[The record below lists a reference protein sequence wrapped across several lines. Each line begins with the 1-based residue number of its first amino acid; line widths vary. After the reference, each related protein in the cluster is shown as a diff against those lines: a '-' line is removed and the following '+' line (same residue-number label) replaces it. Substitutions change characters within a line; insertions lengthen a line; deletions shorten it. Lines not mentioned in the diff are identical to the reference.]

1 MTEYE
6 LSDINMAY
14 PSKYKPPLCDENPND
29 CHFEVGSHLAGEK
42 VRNDDMNINY
52 LIFCRSGHAQ
62 ISSTLFHD
70 EILCA
75 GEVMF
80 VPRGSECSGVALSD
94 VTLLV
99 HKFNNTVCQHEK
111 CILAYLYSH
120 RHVRSKIYCCKLTVP
135 ESLQILIS
143 GIISYLTDEMHD
155 NDLWKLKHKELIW
168 GFTRYYELEE
178 LQSFFHPMTDEQVP
192 FRNLVITYYRKAN
205 NTEKLAELCGYGVH
219 TFRRIFKNEFGVSVH
234 QWLIKKRAENVKFRL
249 SQIYIPF
256 SDIINE
262 FNFSSPQE
270 FNRFCKANIGDTP
283 SNIRQQYLQSSDRE

>member
-1 MTEYE
+1 MEYP
-6 LSDINMAY
+6 NRHN
-14 PSKYKPPLCDENPND
+14 PPFCDENPID
-29 CHFEVGSHLAGEK
+29 CHFEVKSYPAGET
-42 VRNDDMNINY
+42 VRNDDSNINY
-52 LIFCRSGHAQ
+52 LIFCRSGHAR

-75 GEVMF
+75 GEVIF
-80 VPRGSECSGVALSD
+80 VPRGSECNGVALSD

-168 GFTRYYELEE
+168 GFTRYYEPEE

-192 FRNLVITYYRKAN
+192 FRNLVLTHYRKAN
-205 NTEKLAELCGYGVH
+205 NTEELAELCGYGVH
-219 TFRRIFKNEFGVSVH
+219 TFRRIFKNEFGTPVYR
-234 QWLIKKRAENVKFRL
+234 WLIQKRAEHIKYRL
-249 SQIYIPF
+249 SMSYIPL
-256 SDIINE
+256 SDIIDE
-262 FNFSSPQE
+262 FNFSSAQH
-270 FNRFCKANIGDTP
+270 FNSFCKQYLGDTP
-283 SNIRQQYLQSSDRE
+283 GNLRKDSSTS

>member
-1 MTEYE
+1 MEYP
-6 LSDINMAY
+6 NRHN
-14 PSKYKPPLCDENPND
+14 PPFCDENPID
-29 CHFEVGSHLAGEK
+29 CHFEVKSYPAGET
-42 VRNDDMNINY
+42 VRNDDSNINY
-52 LIFCRSGHAQ
+52 LIFCRSGHAR

-75 GEVMF
+75 GEVIF

-94 VTLLV
+94 VTLLM

-155 NDLWKLKHKELIW
+155 NDLWKLKHKE
-168 GFTRYYELEE
+168 RYYEPEE

-192 FRNLVITYYRKAN
+192 FRNLVLTHYRKAN
-205 NTEKLAELCGYGVH
+205 NTEELAELCGYGVH
-219 TFRRIFKNEFGVSVH
+219 TFRRIFKNEFGTPVYR
-234 QWLIKKRAENVKFRL
+234 WLIQKRAEHIKYRL
-249 SQIYIPF
+249 SMSYIPL
-256 SDIINE
+256 SDIIDE
-262 FNFSSPQE
+262 FNFSSAQH
-270 FNRFCKANIGDTP
+270 FNSFCKQYLGDTP
-283 SNIRQQYLQSSDRE
+283 GNLRKDNSTS

>member
-1 MTEYE
+1 MEYP
-6 LSDINMAY
+6 NRH
-14 PSKYKPPLCDENPND
+14 KPPFCDENPID
-29 CHFEVGSHLAGEK
+29 CHFEVESHPAGET
-42 VRNDDMNINY
+42 VRNDDTNINY
-52 LIFCRSGHAQ
+52 LIFCRSGHAR

-75 GEVMF
+75 GEVIF

-120 RHVRSKIYCCKLTVP
+120 RHVRSKIYCCKLTLP

-143 GIISYLTDEMHD
+143 GIISYLTDETHD

-168 GFTRYYELEE
+168 GFTRYYEPEE

-192 FRNLVITYYRKAN
+192 FRNLVLTHYRKAN
-205 NTEKLAELCGYGVH
+205 NTEELAKLCGYGVH
-219 TFRRIFKNEFGVSVH
+219 TFRRIFKNEFSVPVYH
-234 QWLIKKRAENVKFRL
+234 WLIQKRAEHIKYRL
-249 SQIYIPF
+249 SMSHIPL
-256 SDIINE
+256 SDIIDE
-262 FNFSSPQE
+262 FNFSSAQH
-270 FNRFCKANIGDTP
+270 FNSFCKQYLGDTP
-283 SNIRQQYLQSSDRE
+283 GNLRKDNSTS

>member
-1 MTEYE
+1 MEYP
-6 LSDINMAY
+6 NRHN
-14 PSKYKPPLCDENPND
+14 PPFCDENPID
-29 CHFEVGSHLAGEK
+29 CHFEVKSYPAGET
-42 VRNDDMNINY
+42 VRNDDSNINY
-52 LIFCRSGHAQ
+52 LIFCRSGHAR

-75 GEVMF
+75 GEVIF

-94 VTLLV
+94 VTLLM

-168 GFTRYYELEE
+168 GFTRYYEPEE

-192 FRNLVITYYRKAN
+192 FRNLVLTHYRKAN
-205 NTEKLAELCGYGVH
+205 NTEELAELCGYGVH
-219 TFRRIFKNEFGVSVH
+219 TFRRIFKNEFGTPVYR
-234 QWLIKKRAENVKFRL
+234 WLIQKRAEHIKYRL
-249 SQIYIPF
+249 SMSYIPL
-256 SDIINE
+256 SDIIDE
-262 FNFSSPQE
+262 FNFSSAQH
-270 FNRFCKANIGDTP
+270 FNSFCKQYLGDTP
-283 SNIRQQYLQSSDRE
+283 GNLRKDNSTS

>member
-1 MTEYE
+1 MEYP
-6 LSDINMAY
+6 NRHN
-14 PSKYKPPLCDENPND
+14 PPFCDENPID
-29 CHFEVGSHLAGEK
+29 CHFEVKSYPAGET
-42 VRNDDMNINY
+42 VRNDDSNINY
-52 LIFCRSGHAQ
+52 LIFCRSGHAR

-75 GEVMF
+75 GEVIF

-94 VTLLV
+94 VTLLM

-168 GFTRYYELEE
+168 GFTRYYEPEE

-192 FRNLVITYYRKAN
+192 FRNLVLIHYRKAN
-205 NTEKLAELCGYGVH
+205 NTEELAELCGYGVH
-219 TFRRIFKNEFGVSVH
+219 TFRRIFKNEFGTPVYR
-234 QWLIKKRAENVKFRL
+234 WLIQKRAEHIKYRL
-249 SQIYIPF
+249 SMSYIPL
-256 SDIINE
+256 SDIIDE
-262 FNFSSPQE
+262 FNFSSAQH
-270 FNRFCKANIGDTP
+270 FNSFCKQYLGDTP
-283 SNIRQQYLQSSDRE
+283 GNLRKDNSTS

>member
-1 MTEYE
+1 MEYP
-6 LSDINMAY
+6 NRQN
-14 PSKYKPPLCDENPND
+14 PPFCDENPID
-29 CHFEVGSHLAGEK
+29 CHFEVKSYPAGET
-42 VRNDDMNINY
+42 VRNDDSNINY
-52 LIFCRSGHAQ
+52 LIFCRSGHAR

-75 GEVMF
+75 GEVIF

-94 VTLLV
+94 VTLLM

-168 GFTRYYELEE
+168 GFTRYYEPEE

-192 FRNLVITYYRKAN
+192 FRNLVLTHYRKAN
-205 NTEKLAELCGYGVH
+205 NTEELAELCGYGVH
-219 TFRRIFKNEFGVSVH
+219 TFRRIFKNEFGTPVYR
-234 QWLIKKRAENVKFRL
+234 WLIQKRAEHIKYRL
-249 SQIYIPF
+249 SMSYIPL
-256 SDIINE
+256 SDIIDE
-262 FNFSSPQE
+262 FNFSSAQH
-270 FNRFCKANIGDTP
+270 FNSFCKQYLGDTP
-283 SNIRQQYLQSSDRE
+283 GNLRKDNSTS

>member
-1 MTEYE
+1 MEYP
-6 LSDINMAY
+6 NRHN
-14 PSKYKPPLCDENPND
+14 PPFCDENPID
-29 CHFEVGSHLAGEK
+29 CHFEVKSYPAGET
-42 VRNDDMNINY
+42 VRNDDSNINY
-52 LIFCRSGHAQ
+52 LIFCRSGHAR

-75 GEVMF
+75 GEVIF

-94 VTLLV
+94 VTLLM

-168 GFTRYYELEE
+168 GFTRYYEPEE

-192 FRNLVITYYRKAN
+192 FRNLVLTHYRKAN
-205 NTEKLAELCGYGVH
+205 NTEELAELCGYGVY
-219 TFRRIFKNEFGVSVH
+219 TFRRIFKNEFGTPVYR
-234 QWLIKKRAENVKFRL
+234 WLIQKRAEHIKYRL
-249 SQIYIPF
+249 SMSYIPL
-256 SDIINE
+256 SDIIDE
-262 FNFSSPQE
+262 FNFSSAQH
-270 FNRFCKANIGDTP
+270 FNSFCKQYLGDTP
-283 SNIRQQYLQSSDRE
+283 GNLRKDNSTS

>member
-1 MTEYE
+1 MR
-6 LSDINMAY
+6 N
-14 PSKYKPPLCDENPND
+14 KHKPPFCNENPVD
-29 CHFEVGSHLAGEK
+29 CHFEVKNYPIGET
-42 VRNDDMNINY
+42 VHNNDTNINY
-52 LIFCRSGHAQ
+52 LIFCCTGHAR

-75 GEVMF
+75 DEVMF

-120 RHVRSKIYCCKLTVP
+120 RHLRSKIYCSKLTVP
-135 ESLQILIS
+135 KSLQILIG
-143 GIISYLTDEMHD
+143 GIISYLTDETHD
-155 NDLWKLKHKELIW
+155 NELWKLKHKELIW
-168 GFTRYYELEE
+168 GFTRYYETEE

-192 FRNLVITYYRKAN
+192 FRNIVMTHYRKAN
-205 NTEKLAELCGYGVH
+205 NTEELAELCGYGVH
-219 TFRRIFKNEFGVSVH
+219 TFRRIFKNEFGVPVH
-234 QWLIKKRAENVKFRL
+234 QWLIKKRAENVNFRL

-256 SDIINE
+256 SDIIDE

-270 FNRFCKANIGDTP
+270 LNRFCKANIGDTP
-283 SNIRQQYLQSSDRE
+283 SNIRQKHIQSSGKE

>member
-1 MTEYE
+1 M
-6 LSDINMAY
+6 
-14 PSKYKPPLCDENPND
+14 KYKHKPPFCDENPID
-29 CHFEVGSHLAGEK
+29 CRFDVKIHLAGEI
-42 VRNDDMNINY
+42 VRNDDTNINY
-52 LIFCRSGHAQ
+52 LIFCRTGHAR

-99 HKFNNTVCQHEK
+99 HKFNNTVCQNEK

-120 RHVRSKIYCCKLTVP
+120 RHLRSKIYCSKLTVP
-135 ESLQILIS
+135 KSLQILIS
-143 GIISYLTDEMHD
+143 GIVSYLTDETHD
-155 NDLWKLKHKELIW
+155 NELWKLKHKELIW
-168 GFTRYYELEE
+168 VFTRYYDVEE
-178 LQSFFHPMTDEQVP
+178 LQTFFHPMTGEQVP
-192 FRNLVITYYRKAN
+192 FRNLVMTHYRKAN
-205 NTEKLAELCGYGVH
+205 NTEELAELCGYGVH

-234 QWLIKKRAENVKFRL
+234 QWLIKKRAENVNFRL

-256 SDIINE
+256 SDIIDE

-270 FNRFCKANIGDTP
+270 LNRFCKANIGDTP
-283 SNIRQQYLQSSDRE
+283 SNIRQKYIQSSDKE

>member
-1 MTEYE
+1 MEYP
-6 LSDINMAY
+6 NRHN
-14 PSKYKPPLCDENPND
+14 PPFCDENPID
-29 CHFEVGSHLAGEK
+29 CHFEVKSYPAGET
-42 VRNDDMNINY
+42 VRNDDSNINY
-52 LIFCRSGHAQ
+52 LIFCRSGHAR

-75 GEVMF
+75 GEVIF

-94 VTLLV
+94 VTLLM

-143 GIISYLTDEMHD
+143 GIISYLTDETHD

-168 GFTRYYELEE
+168 GFTRYYEPEE

-192 FRNLVITYYRKAN
+192 FRNLVLTHYRKAN
-205 NTEKLAELCGYGVH
+205 NTEELAELCGYGVH
-219 TFRRIFKNEFGVSVH
+219 TFRRIFKNEFGTPVYR
-234 QWLIKKRAENVKFRL
+234 WLIQKRAEHIKYRL
-249 SQIYIPF
+249 SMSYIPL
-256 SDIINE
+256 SDIIDE
-262 FNFSSPQE
+262 FNFSSAQH
-270 FNRFCKANIGDTP
+270 FNSFCKQYLGDTP
-283 SNIRQQYLQSSDRE
+283 GNLRKDNSTS

>member
-1 MTEYE
+1 MK
-6 LSDINMAY
+6 SY
-14 PSKYKPPLCDENPND
+14 P
-29 CHFEVGSHLAGEK
+29 AGET
-42 VRNDDMNINY
+42 VRNDDSNINY
-52 LIFCRSGHAQ
+52 LIFCRSGHAR

-75 GEVMF
+75 GEVIF

-94 VTLLV
+94 VTLLM

-168 GFTRYYELEE
+168 GFTRYYEPEE

-192 FRNLVITYYRKAN
+192 FRNLVLTHYRKAN
-205 NTEKLAELCGYGVH
+205 NTEELAELCGYGVH
-219 TFRRIFKNEFGVSVH
+219 TFRRIFKNEFGTPVYR
-234 QWLIKKRAENVKFRL
+234 WLIQKRAEHIKYRL
-249 SQIYIPF
+249 SMSYIPL
-256 SDIINE
+256 SDIIDE
-262 FNFSSPQE
+262 FNFSSAQH
-270 FNRFCKANIGDTP
+270 FNSFCKQYLGDTP
-283 SNIRQQYLQSSDRE
+283 GNLRKDNSTS